1 MNKVILAAVAAVLAG
16 LGFPRPASAEIEY
29 PWCAYYGGGSDDGG
43 GTNCGFVSW
52 EQCMETARGMGN
64 DCRPNPF
71 YKGPIEPAG
80 SHQAKPPD
88 GRNRAR

>member
-1 MNKVILAAVAAVLAG
+1 MSKLILSAFVFALAG
-16 LGFPRPASAEIEY
+16 FGFNAPAAAEEY
-29 PWCAYYGGGSDDGG
+29 PWCAYYGGGGDDGG
-43 GTNCGFVSW
+43 GTNCGFLSW

-80 SHQAKPPD
+80 SKPLNRRRQAK
-88 GRNRAR
+88 